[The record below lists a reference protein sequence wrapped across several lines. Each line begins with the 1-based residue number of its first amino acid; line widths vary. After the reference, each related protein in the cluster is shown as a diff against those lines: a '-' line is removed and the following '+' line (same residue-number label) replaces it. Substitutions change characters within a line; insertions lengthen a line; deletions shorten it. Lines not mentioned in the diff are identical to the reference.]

1 MTRSTRKIPRPGTP
15 ARGSPS
21 GRPVMVLLDLLGR
34 RWTLRVLWEL
44 RDGPL
49 NFRELQGR
57 CGVSPSVLNTRLAEL
72 RETRLVQAGEG
83 GYALSVLG
91 RELYELFGPVSRWAE
106 GWSKALEKS

>member
-1 MTRSTRKIPRPGTP
+1 
-15 ARGSPS
+15 
-21 GRPVMVLLDLLGR
+21 MVLLDLLGR

-49 NFRELQGR
+49 NFRELQAR
-57 CGVSPSVLNTRLAEL
+57 CGISPSVLNTRLAEL
-72 RETRLVQAGEG
+72 RETRLVEAGDS
-83 GYALSVLG
+83 GYTLSPLG